1 MVDKIVVE
9 GLTPVEAVKKGKNY
23 EAKVWNRT
31 YTIGENPFFSS
42 ILTGG
47 DEVLAGP
54 MRLVGRQNEK
64 DIVWKNFSNF
74 NMVDESERYQTFCQ
88 TAESGLLFLNTAIKV
103 YYDGAV
109 KCTVK
114 ITPTG
119 LRPEVPKYT
128 EENIILDKL
137 WLEVPIKKEFAK
149 MYHVYPQ
156 YEPILLDGVPSAK
169 GWTMQAFKSMDFLPE
184 KSIATKFKHSFYV
197 GNDHAGVSLFFE
209 DDKGWTPADEN
220 HVMELF
226 IKDDEVLLRIHFLDS
241 EHEYWRKKCEW
252 KGFLLYPI
260 KFEFGMQAT
269 PVKPFPKNPFA
280 ETNYHDHG
288 AIHGLNGEVYE
299 TLLLPPLAN
308 FSTPTENPSSYEIEY
323 DKSENAELLIDR
335 LKRCGVN
342 TVYVHERWND
352 MQNSVLLTKETAER
366 LKRMVKAAHDRDMKL
381 IPYFGFEMSELSPLA
396 ENLQD
401 YQVIGVDEN
410 YCGSQWN
417 RRPFQKDYRICY
429 KSDFA
434 RIWLDG
440 LAKIIDTYHIDG
452 LYLDGTFSP
461 RACKNESH
469 GCGYRDSQGKLHST
483 YPIWALRE
491 VLEELYDIVHTR
503 GGVINAHTSNSFAVP
518 TLAFADTLWDGEP
531 IQGYL
536 RSGKVEEMPEG
547 HIRSM
552 YAGRNTGVP
561 AFMICV
567 NNENW
572 TFHNA
577 CTCVI
582 PYGLLPKPQT
592 IEGLDE
598 MAKVWKV
605 YKSVPME
612 DATFKAYYENDVT
625 VSNSSV
631 KVSYFD
637 YDGAILAVVAN
648 MKKGASG
655 KTEVVFNGKF
665 KSAVNRITDEK
676 LNLIDGNKII
686 VEYDDFDYSL
696 IELKK

>member
-1 MVDKIVVE
+1 MINKIVVD
-9 GLTPVEAVKKGKNY
+9 GLTPVTAEKKGMNY
-23 EAKVWNRT
+23 QAKVWNRT

-54 MRLVGRQNEK
+54 MRLVGRQNDK
-64 DIVWKNFSNF
+64 DIAWKNFTNF
-74 NMVDESERYQTFCQ
+74 NMVDESERYQVFCQ
-88 TAESGLLFLNTAIKV
+88 SAESGLLFLNTTMKV

-119 LRPEVPKYT
+119 LRPEVPQYT

-137 WLEVPIKKEFAK
+137 WLEIPIKKEFAK

-156 YEPILLDGVPSAK
+156 FEPILIDGVISADT
-169 GWTMQAFKSMDFLPE
+169 WSEQAFKSMDFLPK
-184 KSIATKFKHSFYV
+184 KSIATKFKHNFYV
-197 GNDHAGVSLFFE
+197 GNDHTGVSLFFE
-209 DDKGWTPADEN
+209 NDKGWTPADEN

-226 IKDDEVLLRIHFLDS
+226 VREDEVLLRIHFLDS

-260 KFEFGMQAT
+260 KFEFGLQAT
-269 PVKPFPKNPFA
+269 PVKPFPKNPFK
-280 ETNYHDHG
+280 ETNYHDRGAVHG
-288 AIHGLNGEVYE
+288 FNGKVYE
-299 TLLLPPLAN
+299 TLLMPPLIN
-308 FSTPTENPSSYEIEY
+308 FNSTTESPSSYNIKY
-323 DKSENAELLIDR
+323 DTSENAEILIDR

-342 TVYVHERWND
+342 TVYVHESWND
-352 MQNSVLLTKETAER
+352 MQNSVHLTKASAER
-366 LKRMVKAAHDRDMKL
+366 LERMVKAAHDRGMKL
-381 IPYFGFEMSELSPLA
+381 IPYFGFELSELSPLA
-396 ENLQD
+396 ENLEQ
-401 YQVIGVDEN
+401 YQVIGEGEN
-410 YCGSQWN
+410 YCGSQWT

-440 LAKIIDTYHIDG
+440 IAKIFDTYHIDG
-452 LYLDGTFSP
+452 LYLDGTFVP

-469 GCGYRDSQGKLHST
+469 GCGYRDSEGKLHST
-483 YPIWALRE
+483 YPIWALRD
-491 VLEELYDIVHTR
+491 VLEELHEIVHSR
-503 GGVINAHTSNSFAVP
+503 GGTINAHTGNSFAVP
-518 TLAFADTLWDGEP
+518 TLAFADSLFDGEP
-531 IQGYL
+531 IQSYL
-536 RSGKVEEMPEG
+536 KSGKVQEMPEG

-552 YAGRNTGVP
+552 YSGRNTGVP
-561 AFMICV
+561 AFMICIKDDV
-567 NNENW
+567 W
-572 TFHNA
+572 TFHKG

-582 PYGLLPKPQT
+582 PYGILPKPQN

-598 MAKVWKV
+598 MTNVWKV
-605 YKSVPME
+605 YNSIPME
-612 DATFKAYYENDVT
+612 EATFKAHYENDVK

-637 YDGAILAVVAN
+637 YDRAILAIVAN
-648 MKKGASG
+648 MKNKPSG

-676 LNLIDGNKII
+676 LNLIDGNKIV
-686 VEYDDFDYSL
+686 VEFNDFDYNL
-696 IELKK
+696 IELTK